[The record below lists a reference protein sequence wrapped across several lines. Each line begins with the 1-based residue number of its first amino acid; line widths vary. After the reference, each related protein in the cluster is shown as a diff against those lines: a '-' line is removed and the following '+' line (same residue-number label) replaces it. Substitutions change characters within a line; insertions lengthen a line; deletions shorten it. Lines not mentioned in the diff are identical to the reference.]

1 MKTCPVCGVKDLF
14 HDTRDQPYTY
24 KGQTTVIPA
33 VTGDFCSACGESILD
48 AAESRRVMCDMQAF
62 SKQVNASMVD
72 PAFIMAVRKKLGLG
86 QSEAAKIFGG
96 GANAFSR
103 YESGKA
109 RPPLALI
116 KLFQLLDRHPGLL
129 DEIRTV

>member
-1 MKTCPVCGVKDLF
+1 MKTCPVCGAKSLA
-14 HDTRDQPYTY
+14 HDTRDQSYTY
-24 KGQTTVIPA
+24 KGHTTVISA

-48 AAESRRVMCDMQAF
+48 AAESRRVMHDMQAF
-62 SKQVNASMVD
+62 SKQVNAAMVD

-103 YESGKA
+103 YESGKS
-109 RPPLALI
+109 RPPLSLI

-129 DEIRTV
+129 DEIRTT